1 MIRNDDATEEA
12 VLMTRIAGPG
22 IAGNRRARRQGMAP
36 QLLLTLAMG
45 LLGAMTSSTTRGQE
59 FPVRPVKVFIPSP
72 PGGGTDTLARIIG
85 ERLGRRWGQP
95 VVIENRGGGG
105 GNIAGDAAARA
116 NPDGYTLMLAHPAPL
131 VINKALYSQLSYDPD
146 AFVPIGLVAS
156 VPNVLVVPPSGPG
169 SVRDLIAAARA
180 RPDQMNYGTGAI
192 GSPSSV
198 TPELFRSMAGIR
210 MTGIPYQGS
219 APALTAL
226 LAGQVDLMFVEL
238 STALPYIRSG
248 KLRALAVA
256 SERPSSFLPD
266 IPVMADTLPGFLASV
281 WFALVAPPRTPPA
294 IAESISLAVAATLK
308 LPEVSRALADMSMEP
323 AGSTPAELA
332 AFLTDERK
340 RWGAVIRSSGAK
352 AE

>member
-1 MIRNDDATEEA
+1 MIRPSDAFEETP
-12 VLMTRIAGPG
+12 LMTTMPDPMPAKDQRAGQLRSG
-22 IAGNRRARRQGMAP
+22 RHLLLAMALGMAGVMCAV
-36 QLLLTLAMG
+36 TAR
-45 LLGAMTSSTTRGQE
+45 AQE

-85 ERLGRRWGQP
+85 ERLSRRWGQP

-105 GNIAGDAAARA
+105 GNIAGDAASRA
-116 NPDGYTLMLAHPAPL
+116 NPDGYALMLAHPAPL

-146 AFVPIGLVAS
+146 AFVPVGLVAS
-156 VPNVLVVPPSGPG
+156 VPNVLVVPLAGPN
-169 SVRDLIAAARA
+169 SVRDLIAQARE
-180 RPDQMNYGTGAI
+180 RPERLNYGTGAI

-226 LAGQVDLMFVEL
+226 LSGQVDLMFIEL

-256 SERPSSFLPD
+256 SERPSAFLPEV
-266 IPVMADTLPGFLASV
+266 PVMADTLPGFLASV

-294 IAESISLAVAATLK
+294 LAEAISQAVAATVK

-323 AGSTPAELA
+323 VGGTPAELA
-332 AFLTDERK
+332 TFLGDERK

-352 AE
+352 AD